1 MQNQVRSKGS
11 VFELCE
17 LFNYLIIG
25 LFNIYVSYTLFYIR
39 TSNFGAEAERSY
51 FFFFFWGGGGF
62 EAENVIKTFLR
73 PLLKTFL
80 FRRFIRR

>member
-51 FFFFFWGGGGF
+51 FFFFFFGGGGGF
-62 EAENVIKTFLR
+62 CFYFFFGVFLR
-73 PLLKTFL
+73 CFL
-80 FRRFIRR
+80 YIFFF